1 MYVQLL
7 GRGERPFDTRNPK
20 HRASLPPSTFNTF
33 APGFEAKR
41 AAGETQQMLVIDVAS
56 HGHEAHFDR
65 IYEEEG
71 RPSITSNVG
80 RVQVDVLPENH
91 DGAASASIGRP
102 DISPGE
108 VGPFSKTL
116 L

>member
-1 MYVQLL
+1 MYVQML

-20 HRASLPPSTFNTF
+20 HRASLPPSTFDTF

-41 AAGETQQMLVIDVAS
+41 AAGETQQMLVIDLAS

-71 RPSITSNVG
+71 RPSITSNVR